1 MTDIIRDYR
10 HFAPA
15 RFATAMFPYWKRQFS
30 PDPTCVSL
38 PFFNFDF
45 HNFYLYLYSWKIKTV
60 CFVSTQVKLFY
71 ESYDNVILNLKT
83 LFQVVL
89 R

>member
-1 MTDIIRDYR
+1 MDYR

-15 RFATAMFPYWKRQFS
+15 RFAPAMFRYRKRQFA

-45 HNFYLYLYSWKIKTV
+45 LLLILSFMKNKKI
-60 CFVSTQVKLFY
+60 CFVSTDVKLFY
-71 ESYDNVILNLKT
+71 DNGILNLKT
-83 LFQVVL
+83 LLQWCYVRSGDHV
-89 R
+89 